1 MISADMPPRG
11 AEQARTMPVPAV
23 PAPVMPASVMPDEN
37 AAAEAAVTARL
48 DLMRGRLSRARE
60 DALAALLFSADARQ
74 DCDALT
80 EICAGRGWRLLAGGV
95 AMLAEVLQRTVTAEP
110 RHQALTALMIDALY
124 ALRRAETRPDM
135 QQAGHDLLRGLRLAI
150 TRELGDGRI

>member
-1 MISADMPPRG
+1 
-11 AEQARTMPVPAV
+11 
-23 PAPVMPASVMPDEN
+23 
-37 AAAEAAVTARL
+37 
-48 DLMRGRLSRARE
+48 
-60 DALAALLFSADARQ
+60 
-74 DCDALT
+74 
-80 EICAGRGWRLLAGGV
+80 
-95 AMLAEVLQRTVTAEP
+95 MLAEVLQRTVTAEP